1 MDALL
6 AKKDL
11 NMNTVCTLADAEFFA
26 ELERD
31 LAVSMAE
38 VEKHLEDWEP
48 EIAALTAS
56 LAAEP
61 IPEIEPLDI
70 DFDW

>member
-1 MDALL
+1 
-6 AKKDL
+6 
-11 NMNTVCTLADAEFFA
+11 MNTGFTLADAEFLA
-26 ELERD
+26 ELEQD

-38 VEKHLEDWEP
+38 VEKQLANWEP
-48 EIAALTAS
+48 ELAALTAS
-56 LAAEP
+56 LAAET

>member
-1 MDALL
+1 
-6 AKKDL
+6 
-11 NMNTVCTLADAEFFA
+11 MNTGFTLADAEFLA

-38 VEKHLEDWEP
+38 VEKQLANWEP
-48 EIAALTAS
+48 ELAALTAS
-56 LAAEP
+56 LAAET

>member
-1 MDALL
+1 M
-6 AKKDL
+6 K
-11 NMNTVCTLADAEFFA
+11 TVRILTDAEFFA

-38 VEKHLEDWEP
+38 VEKNLEDWEP
-48 EIAALTAS
+48 ELAALTAS

-61 IPEIEPLDI
+61 IPEIEPLDM
-70 DFDW
+70 DLDW